1 MSGIQNVGV
10 RELRQQ
16 LSQYLRRVAAGEV
29 FRVSERGRPVALL
42 GPLPEEAGTVER
54 LLAQGR
60 IREARYD
67 LLTLGPPP
75 ARPARIPISDALA
88 AERAE
93 R

>member
-1 MSGIQNVGV
+1 VSKVESVGI
-10 RELRQQ
+10 RELRQH
-16 LSQYLRRVAAGEV
+16 LSRYLRRVSGGEV

-42 GPLPEEAGTVER
+42 GPLPEEAGPMER
-54 LLAQGR
+54 LLAKGR

-75 ARPARIPISDALA
+75 SQPVRVPISQALA
-88 AERAE
+88 AEREE